1 MGAKNRRKSKR
12 INLLEMSKSERIQ
25 LIRGVKEKIRQKI
38 IEEKLW
44 HSLLETEKLT
54 INGKAI
60 FQDQEQLVGLYLKD
74 RLYG

>member
-1 MGAKNRRKSKR
+1 MGAKNKKNSKK
-12 INLLEMSKSERIQ
+12 IDLLEMSKCERIQ

-44 HSLLETEKLT
+44 QSLVETENLT

-60 FQDQEQLVGLYLKD
+60 FQDHEQLVGLCLKD